1 LSTETETTSTP
12 PPGDVEA
19 VARQS
24 LLIGVALLAL
34 AALMHFTAWIS
45 LVFPP
50 IFQDWGMFQFGR
62 LEPMANAVLGFGAV
76 YFINVGAL
84 YLLLPRLTGATI
96 RDVALARF
104 NTLWTLLV
112 GVVSVLA
119 VGVGLGDGRQGFE
132 FPLILDA
139 IYLTTTFVPLWIGW
153 KALQERTEPGIYPTL
168 WALMGGF
175 VALGVALIAANFP
188 LTEATGGWIQ
198 VAFGQGLVQWTWVIG
213 IGVGILWYVVPK
225 ASGRPLFSRQL
236 AQMTF
241 FSLLLPP
248 MFAGLAGLAFGPVP
262 DWAEVIGVAFR
273 FSLIVPAITVPTLV
287 IQTMRGVDKAVVASS
302 PSLRAA
308 VAGSWLLAAGGV
320 VTGLSAFPF
329 VQSVVGFTTFADGT
343 TALLTG
349 AAVLFAAAFVYHEY
363 PGLVDR
369 PLFSTTLA
377 LDHVRLVLWGS
388 ALSALFLW
396 YAGVYA
402 GAGFRGGTLGGLWT
416 AVGDGFTEAAGGSV
430 PLYMLSLLGMALVT
444 AGQVAFLLNLIRTGR
459 GEATPE
465 PDEAEEVAA

>member
-1 LSTETETTSTP
+1 MSTETETTSTP

-153 KALQERTEPGIYPTL
+153 KALQERTEPGIYP
-168 WALMGGF
+168 
-175 VALGVALIAANFP
+175 
-188 LTEATGGWIQ
+188 
-198 VAFGQGLVQWTWVIG
+198 
-213 IGVGILWYVVPK
+213 
-225 ASGRPLFSRQL
+225 
-236 AQMTF
+236 
-241 FSLLLPP
+241 
-248 MFAGLAGLAFGPVP
+248 
-262 DWAEVIGVAFR
+262 
-273 FSLIVPAITVPTLV
+273 
-287 IQTMRGVDKAVVASS
+287 
-302 PSLRAA
+302 
-308 VAGSWLLAAGGV
+308 
-320 VTGLSAFPF
+320 
-329 VQSVVGFTTFADGT
+329 
-343 TALLTG
+343 
-349 AAVLFAAAFVYHEY
+349 
-363 PGLVDR
+363 
-369 PLFSTTLA
+369 
-377 LDHVRLVLWGS
+377 
-388 ALSALFLW
+388 
-396 YAGVYA
+396 
-402 GAGFRGGTLGGLWT
+402 
-416 AVGDGFTEAAGGSV
+416 
-430 PLYMLSLLGMALVT
+430 
-444 AGQVAFLLNLIRTGR
+444 
-459 GEATPE
+459 
-465 PDEAEEVAA
+465 

>member
-1 LSTETETTSTP
+1 MSTETEATP
-12 PPGDVEA
+12 PATAGDAVA

-24 LLIGVALLAL
+24 LLIGVALFAL
-34 AALMHFTAWIS
+34 AAVMHFTAWIS

-50 IFQDWGMFQFGR
+50 IFQDWGMLQFGR
-62 LEPMANAVLGFGAV
+62 LEPMANAVFAFGAV
-76 YFINVGAL
+76 YFLNVGAL

-119 VGVGLGDGRQGFE
+119 VGIGLGDGRPGFE

-139 IYLTTTFVPLWIGW
+139 IYLTTTFVPLWIAW
-153 KALQERTEPGIYPTL
+153 KALQERTEAIVFPTI
-168 WALMGGF
+168 WAFVGGF
-175 VALGVALIAANFP
+175 LALATALITANFP

-198 VAFGQGLVQWTWVIG
+198 VAFGQGLVQWTWILGV
-213 IGVGILWYVVPK
+213 GVGITWYVIPK

-236 AQMTF
+236 ARMTF

-248 MFAGLAGLAFGPVP
+248 MFAGLGGLAFGPVA

-273 FSLIVPAITVPTLV
+273 FSLIVPAIAVPTLI
-287 IQTMRGVDKAVVASS
+287 IQTLRGVDPAVLSSS
-302 PSLRAA
+302 PAIRAA
-308 VAGSWLLAAGGV
+308 VGGGWLLAAGGL

-343 TALLTG
+343 TALLAG
-349 AAVLFAAAFVYHEY
+349 AALLFAASFVYHEY

-369 PLFSTTLA
+369 TLFSTTLA
-377 LDHVRLVLWGS
+377 FDHVRLVQWGA

-396 YAGVYA
+396 YAGIYA

-416 AVGDGFTEAAGGSV
+416 AVGDGFTDAAGGAV

-444 AGQVAFLLNLIRTGR
+444 AGQIAFLLNLVRTER
-459 GEATPE
+459 SEAPTP
-465 PDEAEEVAA
+465 DDAEEVAA

>member
-1 LSTETETTSTP
+1 MSTETDTTSMP
-12 PPGDVEA
+12 PAGDVDA

-34 AALMHFTAWIS
+34 ASLMHFTAWFS

-50 IFQDWGMFQFGR
+50 VFQDWGMFQFGR
-62 LEPMANAVLGFGAV
+62 LEPMANAVLGFGAI
-76 YFINVGAL
+76 YFINVGAF

-112 GVVSVLA
+112 GVVSVLS
-119 VGVGLGDGRQGFE
+119 VGIGLGDGRPGFE

-168 WALMGGF
+168 WAFMGGF
-175 VALGVALIAANFP
+175 VALAVALIAANFP
-188 LTEATGGWIQ
+188 LTQATGGWIQ
-198 VAFGQGLVQWTWVIG
+198 VAFGQSLVQWAWVL
-213 IGVGILWYVVPK
+213 GVGVGVLWYVVPK

-236 AQMTF
+236 AQMAF
-241 FSLLLPP
+241 FSLLVPP

-273 FSLIVPAITVPTLV
+273 FSLIVPAIIVPTLV
-287 IQTMRGVDKAVVASS
+287 IQTLRGADRSILRGS
-302 PSLRAA
+302 PALRSA
-308 VAGSWLLAAGGV
+308 VAGSWLLAIGGV
-320 VTGLSAFPF
+320 VTGLSGFPF

-349 AAVLFAAAFVYHEY
+349 AALLFAAAFVYHEY

-377 LDHVRLVLWGS
+377 IDHIRLVQIGS
-388 ALSALFLW
+388 AVSALFLW
-396 YAGVYA
+396 SAGMYA
-402 GAGFRGGTLGGLWT
+402 GAGFRGGTLGGAWT
-416 AVGDGFTEAAGGSV
+416 AVGDGFTDAAGGAV
-430 PLYMLSLLGMALVT
+430 PLFMLSLLGMALVLT
-444 AGQVAFLLNLIRTGR
+444 GCIAFLTNLIRTGR
-459 GEATPE
+459 GDATP
-465 PDEAEEVAA
+465 DAAEEVPA